1 MTGAG
6 AFVHGAA
13 GGEGVAWEPGEDR
26 EACADGEG
34 DWVAC
39 AFGVHGDAPSF
50 WDHPKW

>member
-6 AFVHGAA
+6 TNVCEVAA
-13 GGEGVAWEPGEDR
+13 GGLVAWELPGEGR
-26 EACADGEG
+26 VAYADGEG

-50 WDHPKW
+50 WDHPK